1 MTEAGNMGDTAQ
13 PGQGPRAAD
22 MGDGALPPAA
32 AEDGGRR
39 PQPQREFWKGR
50 GLVSGSGGLS
60 AVPARLTVPLIPST
74 PFGDTLSPGHSTGA
88 VCRAAA
94 EEPWGDRG
102 EAYLPVGCLWAAALG
117 PWRPGPGH
125 P

>member
-39 PQPQREFWKGR
+39 PQPQREFCP
-50 GLVSGSGGLS
+50 LVACGQQHSARGGL
-60 AVPARLTVPLIPST
+60 APAILDL
-74 PFGDTLSPGHSTGA
+74 D
-88 VCRAAA
+88 
-94 EEPWGDRG
+94 G
-102 EAYLPVGCLWAAALG
+102 ECGLHTG
-117 PWRPGPGH
+117 PWLGSADGH
-125 P
+125 GQRGTGFL